1 MIVDVNAGGSSAGS
15 DGSADVAAPTDSTS
29 DALAAEGGV
38 QDAGRGDAAP
48 SGFCVGRQVA
58 FCADFDRVVAPT
70 DGWTTANVTA
80 GAALDFDLVNY
91 TSPTRALHAK
101 VPAGTGLNT
110 AASRLHTVVST
121 TLSHAILEFD
131 CNVKSIG
138 TSAGD
143 WLLQI
148 GWLGRNGTDE
158 AVGLFAKPGTWG
170 VLGGAGQITLAG
182 DLPAAPQYGRFV
194 HVTMDVVWSPMTGSV
209 RISFD
214 GVTVFTRDAA
224 VTSLAGATRTVEVAV
239 GFQDVAGNTPASEMS
254 IDNVTLRMQ

>member
-1 MIVDVNAGGSSAGS
+1 MTADENAGGSSAGS
-15 DGSADVAAPTDSTS
+15 DAVADAAAPTDSTS
-29 DALAAEGGV
+29 DAFAAEGSV

-80 GAALDFDLVNY
+80 GAALDFDLVTF
-91 TSPTRALHAK
+91 TSPPRALHSK

-110 AASRLHTVVST
+110 AASRLHKVVST
-121 TLSHAILEFD
+121 TLSRSILEFD

-143 WLLQI
+143 WLLTI
-148 GWLGRNGTDE
+148 GWVGRNGTDE
-158 AVGLFAKPGTWG
+158 AFGLYARPGTWG
-170 VLGGAGQITLAG
+170 VLGGAGQLTLAG
-182 DLPAAPQYGRFV
+182 DLPAPPQYGRFV
-194 HVTMDVVWSPMTGSV
+194 HVTMEVVWSPTAGSV
-209 RISFD
+209 RVAFD

-224 VTSLAGATRTVEVAV
+224 VTALAGATRTVELAV
-239 GFQDVAGNTPASEMS
+239 GFQDAAGNSPASEMS